1 MSLREIYKDG
11 EKKIVSA
18 SSARKMAAQGWSTN
32 PNGSPEVQVSA
43 KPAKKKTARVKAE
56 AEVKETPTVE
66 ETVDVELTINDDPNE
81 NPNQEENE

>member
-1 MSLREIYKDG
+1 MSLREIYKNG

-18 SSARKMAAQGWSTN
+18 SSARKMAAEGWSLD
-32 PNGSPEVQVSA
+32 PNGPAPVQVSA

-56 AEVKETPTVE
+56 AEVKETPAVE
-66 ETVDVELTINDDPNE
+66 SVDVELTLENDPGD